1 MLLHGKEIMEIA
13 KEEDRKEQRLLNYAE
28 SFNGLSEAFVKM
40 SAGQEKA
47 SEEEIGQVQNEI
59 TGKICVSCD
68 MCQVCWEKDSPI
80 YGLFGSLMESI
91 EKFGRAEKEYEDR
104 LRDCCPYA
112 DDITR
117 EAVRIFERMKVNA
130 AWYNR
135 LLSNREMIAQ
145 QLDAM
150 AFIMEDCAKDYE
162 DLTLQEKNMLSQV
175 RFLAKDR
182 GFLISN
188 IHLYQKQNGRL
199 QLVTTVRTKAGCQ
212 PVKEY
217 REAVSRGM
225 GKTMIQHK
233 DSRNLIG
240 IEPCKI
246 VFEEDTKYH
255 TIHGVARL
263 TKDEAVVSGDNFSF
277 LELENGQD
285 ILCLSDGMGSGID
298 ACKES
303 ETVIE
308 LMEKF
313 LEAGFSKETAILK
326 EEKTIPYENM
336 IIKEIQYSIY
346 KDKYEMTYIKR
357 FIFRDNY
364 IYQISIGGRT
374 RHMSVIQNEM
384 ETFFNSISFHDPTEK
399 INEVQN

>member
-1 MLLHGKEIMEIA
+1 MEIA

-162 DLTLQEKNMLSQV
+162 DLTLQEKICC
-175 RFLAKDR
+175 RR
-182 GFLISN
+182 
-188 IHLYQKQNGRL
+188 
-199 QLVTTVRTKAGCQ
+199 C
-212 PVKEY
+212 
-217 REAVSRGM
+217 
-225 GKTMIQHK
+225 
-233 DSRNLIG
+233 
-240 IEPCKI
+240 
-246 VFEEDTKYH
+246 VF
-255 TIHGVARL
+255 
-263 TKDEAVVSGDNFSF
+263 
-277 LELENGQD
+277 
-285 ILCLSDGMGSGID
+285 
-298 ACKES
+298 
-303 ETVIE
+303 
-308 LMEKF
+308 
-313 LEAGFSKETAILK
+313 
-326 EEKTIPYENM
+326 
-336 IIKEIQYSIY
+336 
-346 KDKYEMTYIKR
+346 
-357 FIFRDNY
+357 
-364 IYQISIGGRT
+364 
-374 RHMSVIQNEM
+374 
-384 ETFFNSISFHDPTEK
+384 
-399 INEVQN
+399 

>member
-1 MLLHGKEIMEIA
+1 MKRIRTKEIILYVLGILFCKVEIADCYPLIPAYFTALYISMESRWLTLGACFVGMACFLPVTQLTKYGVAMAGIILIIHLIEWVDKNCRARYAAVTAGAVTTLISLGGNLLSVKGRGYITTSILEGIFIFAVVSLGCRVLHMLLHGKEIMEIA

-212 PVKEY
+212 PIKEY

-233 DSRNLIG
+233 DQQKSDR
-240 IEPCKI
+240 
-246 VFEEDTKYH
+246 Y
-255 TIHGVARL
+255 R
-263 TKDEAVVSGDNFSF
+263 AV
-277 LELENGQD
+277 
-285 ILCLSDGMGSGID
+285 
-298 ACKES
+298 
-303 ETVIE
+303 
-308 LMEKF
+308 
-313 LEAGFSKETAILK
+313 
-326 EEKTIPYENM
+326 
-336 IIKEIQYSIY
+336 
-346 KDKYEMTYIKR
+346 
-357 FIFRDNY
+357 
-364 IYQISIGGRT
+364 
-374 RHMSVIQNEM
+374 
-384 ETFFNSISFHDPTEK
+384 
-399 INEVQN
+399 